1 MLKYQELQEMEKIVL
16 QTAPFSTGLS
26 AFSVHD
32 RHYIYSG
39 QVCRSAV
46 QKNIKKKNGS
56 SKLAEFC
63 FDGYSIDVDL

>member
-1 MLKYQELQEMEKIVL
+1 MEKIVL

-32 RHYIYSG
+32 